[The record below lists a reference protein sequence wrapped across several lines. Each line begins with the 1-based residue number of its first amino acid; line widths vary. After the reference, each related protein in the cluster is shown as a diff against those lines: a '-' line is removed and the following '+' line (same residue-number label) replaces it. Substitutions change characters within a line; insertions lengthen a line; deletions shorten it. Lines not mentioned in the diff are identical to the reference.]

1 VLAEILEPHYKDNMD
16 WKSLKEK
23 IYYLDGSLR
32 DIYVKDTTRNDWEKW
47 IDLVNNNYSVEFYNG
62 QTEKRENRIDKNIVF
77 DYWERKTDIL
87 GNATIKLDTIIIKCY
102 FFIEQQIENDIA
114 PAEINSIDDH
124 NKLLS
129 YLKDVSKVLDKK
141 VFLTPESYSGD
152 EPQLITVE
160 RNEVSIR
167 LD

>member
-1 VLAEILEPHYKDNMD
+1 MD

-47 IDLVNNNYSVEFYNG
+47 IDLVNNNYNVEFYNG
-62 QTEKRENRIDKNIVF
+62 QTEKKENRIDKNIVF

-87 GNATIKLDTIIIKCY
+87 NTATIKLDTIIIKCY
-102 FFIEQQIENDIA
+102 FFIEEEIENDIA
-114 PAEINSIDDH
+114 PTEINSIDDH

-129 YLKDVSKVLDKK
+129 YLKDISKTLDKK
-141 VFLTPESYSGD
+141 VMLTPESYSEN
-152 EPQLITVE
+152 EPKLITIE
-160 RNEVSIR
+160 RDEVNIN
-167 LD
+167 LTHTKT